1 MKYFSGKIIIASAII
16 AISAMYIAPAARAA
30 DIAQPS
36 VDREASEE
44 AFLKAYDYFIQNR
57 PWDCLDELAE
67 SIKQNVYF
75 VDVYYMRSLALRRLG
90 RYTDAI
96 DAMSQYLEVRRDD
109 SRARMILDTMRSEWG
124 VIREAISPEDD
135 SLNMSFESHTV
146 NAFPGIRP
154 YSPLAL
160 KGMYGMGK
168 ISASDESIIACDTL
182 GDTVWIFDR
191 GGKKPA
197 VSASLE
203 RPVVAI

>member
-57 PWDCLDELAE
+57 PWDCLAELAE

-96 DAMSQYLEVRRDD
+96 DAMSQ
-109 SRARMILDTMRSEWG
+109 
-124 VIREAISPEDD
+124 
-135 SLNMSFESHTV
+135 
-146 NAFPGIRP
+146 
-154 YSPLAL
+154 
-160 KGMYGMGK
+160 
-168 ISASDESIIACDTL
+168 
-182 GDTVWIFDR
+182 
-191 GGKKPA
+191 
-197 VSASLE
+197 
-203 RPVVAI
+203 